1 MTEFANNVAIIKAV
15 VAKELLKK
23 DFTGREGDK
32 GEKGDKGDTGD
43 KGESI
48 VGPQGPVGKAGR
60 DGVDGI
66 QGPVGK
72 AGCDGVDGKD
82 GRDGVEGQSIEGP
95 EGPVGKAGQ
104 DGVDGKDGR
113 GIKSI
118 KVNNENMLVVTYDD
132 GDMTIAGK
140 VSVTNKTEVIQNGAG
155 LPLGHFAIY
164 SAKMDDDKQLIIK
177 CNNNKT
183 FVIPT
188 LRAIDIGGFA
198 DYNDTSTSATPVTLA
213 DNVWTDIPNN
223 GEGAFSNIKL
233 PTGVTRLLDPNTG
246 AILLDELPI
255 GSSAIVRMDYTV
267 TPTTNNA
274 ALDFRYTLGGGAGA
288 YTLETTVNRLDEGS
302 GREYRQALVTH
313 YIYVG
318 DDNTKDNPIQPQVK
332 LSGGGTLVNAG
343 MVIEVRKSNGDY

>member
-1 MTEFANNVAIIKAV
+1 MTDFANNVAIIKAV

-32 GEKGDKGDTGD
+32 GEKGDKGETGD

-60 DGVDGI
+60 DGVDGL
-66 QGPVGK
+66 QGPAGK
-72 AGCDGVDGKD
+72 DGKD
-82 GRDGVEGQSIEGP
+82 GRDGTDGRDGIDGKSIEGP

-104 DGVDGKDGR
+104 DGKDGKDGR

-118 KVNNENMLVVTYDD
+118 KVNDENMLVVTYDD

-155 LPLGHFAIY
+155 LPLGHFAIH
-164 SAKMDDDKQLIIK
+164 SVTIDDDKQLIVK

-198 DYNDTSTSATPVTLA
+198 DYNDTSSAASPVTLSA
-213 DNVWTDIPNN
+213 ETWTDLPND
-223 GEGAFSNIKL
+223 GLGAFTNLKF
-233 PTGVTRLLDPNTG
+233 PTGVTNMLDESTG
-246 AILLDELPI
+246 AILVDDLPI
-255 GSSAIVRMDYTV
+255 GSSILIRMDYTV
-267 TPTTNNA
+267 TPNSNNSN
-274 ALDFRYTLGGGAGA
+274 LKFRYKLGSGAGE
-288 YTLETTVNRLDEGS
+288 YTLEKSVGKLDEGS
-302 GREYRQALVTH
+302 GIPYRHSLTTD
-313 YIYVG
+313 YIYIG
-318 DDNTKDNPIQPQVK
+318 DDNTRYGPIQPQVK
-332 LSGGGTLVNAG
+332 LSGAGTVVNAG
-343 MVIEVRKSNGDY
+343 MAIEIRKA

>member
-32 GEKGDKGDTGD
+32 GEKGDKGDTGE

-72 AGCDGVDGKD
+72 AGRDGVDGKD
-82 GRDGVEGQSIEGP
+82 GRDGADGQSIEGP
-95 EGPVGKAGQ
+95 EGPVGKAGS
-104 DGVDGKDGR
+104 DGKDGR

-164 SAKMDDDKQLIIK
+164 SAEMDDDNQLIIK

-188 LRAIDIGGFA
+188 LRAKDIGGFA
-198 DYNDTSTSATPVTLA
+198 DYNDTSSPATPVNLLT
-213 DNVWTDIPNN
+213 DTWTDLPNDGLGPFTN
-223 GEGAFSNIKL
+223 LGFPA
-233 PTGVTRLLDPNTG
+233 GVTNMLDTSTG
-246 AILLDELPI
+246 AILVDELPI
-255 GSSAIVRMDYTV
+255 GSAIFIRMDYTV
-267 TPTTNNA
+267 TPSSNNSS
-274 ALDFRYTLGGGAGA
+274 LKFRYTLGSGAGA
-288 YTLETTVNRLDEGS
+288 YTLEKSVGRLDEGS
-302 GREYRQALVTH
+302 GIPYRQSLTTD

-318 DDNTKDNPIQPQVK
+318 DDNTRLGPIQPQDK
-332 LSGGGTLVNAG
+332 LSGEGTVVNAG
-343 MVIEVRKSNGDY
+343 MAIEIRKA